1 MSKAK
6 RSLLFSLF
14 TLIMA
19 VAITAT
25 STYAWFVVNKEVT
38 ASNMQV
44 TVKSDTTYLVIS
56 GASTTVEGGT
66 ALDSTEV
73 TYSATASDAEV
84 LPVRYNEGATPAE
97 GNTKWETASGT
108 SYTNGAA
115 SGSYAAVATGSLSIY
130 TVKYTFYVGLTATSS
145 ANASNL
151 KIKDLVV
158 TNTAASNPDNTFMD
172 AVSVMVECIDKGTD
186 GTGTTSLACVN
197 CTNTASTGG
206 LNALTQSQC
215 ENLGTL
221 ATTVALEHVYQID
234 AYVYINGDNSVVKSE
249 NAAHIA
255 SFALEIQ
262 LEVTPAS

>member
-56 GASTTVEGGT
+56 SASTTVTGGT
-66 ALDSTEV
+66 ALDSTDTTLSV
-73 TYSATASDAEV
+73 TASNAQV

-108 SYTNGAA
+108 SYDNGAA
-115 SGSYAAVATGSLSIY
+115 LNSTYTPVTTANAANYYVL
-130 TVKYTFYVGLTATSS
+130 YTFYVGLTNTTAQDAAHLRVKEMT
-145 ANASNL
+145 
-151 KIKDLVV
+151 V
-158 TNTAASNPDNTFMD
+158 TNVSGQATMQG
-172 AVSVMVECIDKGTD
+172 AVSAVISCEHGATPTVD
-186 GTGTTSLACVN
+186 GTVDYESIGDVNNATPGTYYSSKGDLA
-197 CTNTASTGG
+197 S
-206 LNALTQSQC
+206 
-215 ENLGTL
+215 
-221 ATTVALEHVYQID
+221 TVALNTVYTVNV
-234 AYVYINGDNSVVKSE
+234 YVYMNGDHASIKSSNGANLGGFKLSVT
-249 NAAHIA
+249 
-255 SFALEIQ
+255 F
-262 LEVTPAS
+262 EVTAA

>member
-56 GASTTVEGGT
+56 STNTTVESGARAGSLSSTET
-66 ALDSTEV
+66 ALSV
-73 TYSATASDAEV
+73 TASNAEV

-115 SGSYAAVATGSLSIY
+115 LNSAYTPVASANASNYYVL
-130 TVKYTFYVGLTATSS
+130 YTFYVGLTDTTAQ
-145 ANASNL
+145 AASHL
-151 KIKDLVV
+151 RVKEMTV
-158 TNTAASNPDNTFMD
+158 TNVSGQATMQG
-172 AVSVMVECIDKGTD
+172 AVSAVITCEHGDTPTVD
-186 GTGTTSLACVN
+186 GTVDYESIGDVNNATPGTYYSSKGDLAATVSLNTVYTVN
-197 CTNTASTGG
+197 
-206 LNALTQSQC
+206 
-215 ENLGTL
+215 
-221 ATTVALEHVYQID
+221 V
-234 AYVYINGDNSVVKSE
+234 YVYMNGDHSSIKSE
-249 NAAHIA
+249 NGANLGGFKL
-255 SFALEIQ
+255 SVTF
-262 LEVTPAS
+262 EVTAA

>member
-56 GASTTVEGGT
+56 SASTTVTSG
-66 ALDSTEV
+66 ALNSTDTTLSV
-73 TYSATASDAEV
+73 TASSAEV
-84 LPVRYNEGATPAE
+84 LPVRYNEGATPAS

-115 SGSYAAVATGSLSIY
+115 LNSTY
-130 TVKYTFYVGLTATSS
+130 TPVTTANASKYYVLYTFYVGLTETTAQAATNLRVKEMAVTKA
-145 ANASNL
+145 ANDTDETM
-151 KIKDLVV
+151 KG
-158 TNTAASNPDNTFMD
+158 
-172 AVSVMVECIDKGTD
+172 AVSALVTCHTGSDAATEVDYEDIDSINAAGYSAKGN
-186 GTGTTSLACVN
+186 LA
-197 CTNTASTGG
+197 A
-206 LNALTQSQC
+206 
-215 ENLGTL
+215 
-221 ATTVALEHVYQID
+221 TVALNTVYEINV
-234 AYVYINGDNSVVKSE
+234 YVYMDGDHSSIKSE
-249 NAAHIA
+249 NGAKLG
-255 SFALEIQ
+255 SFKLSITF
-262 LEVTPAS
+262 EVTAA

>member
-38 ASNMQV
+38 ATNMQV

-56 GASTTVEGGT
+56 SSSTLATDTSLELT
-66 ALDSTEV
+66 AANPKD
-73 TYSATASDAEV
+73 V
-84 LPVRYNEGATPAE
+84 LPVRYNASATPAE

>member
-38 ASNMQV
+38 ATNMQV

-56 GASTTVEGGT
+56 SSSTLATSTSLELT
-66 ALDSTEV
+66 AANPKD
-73 TYSATASDAEV
+73 V
-84 LPVRYNEGATPAE
+84 LPVRYNASADLQTVE
-97 GNTKWETASGT
+97 TKWETASGT
-108 SYTNGAA
+108 SYTDGSAANGTT
-115 SGSYAAVATGSLSIY
+115 SAVSTENLSKY

-234 AYVYINGDNSVVKSE
+234 AYVYINGDNAVVTSE

>member
-38 ASNMQV
+38 ATNMQV

-56 GASTTVEGGT
+56 NSSTLAT
-66 ALDSTEV
+66 STELEL
-73 TYSATASDAEV
+73 TAANPKDV
-84 LPVRYNEGATPAE
+84 LPVRYNASANPESGF
-97 GNTKWETASGT
+97 TKWETASGT
-108 SYTNGAA
+108 SYTDGSAA
-115 SGSYAAVATGSLSIY
+115 ANTTAAVSTANLSTY

-234 AYVYINGDNSVVKSE
+234 AYVYINGDNAVVKSE